1 MFNGD
6 FYQMQI
12 PKYFSFKEMTAT
24 TTGLPNMPETWPEFC
39 NILDTALNL
48 DKIREAFGLPIRIT
62 SGYRSTA
69 VNKAVGGSATS
80 AHRYGMAV
88 DIQPYKNTPEN
99 MKKLAAL
106 LRSAIFPYKIDQLII
121 YTPDGKDTD
130 KIKWIH
136 VGFSPNPRGHLL
148 FKKG

>member
-1 MFNGD
+1 
-6 FYQMQI
+6 MQI

-24 TTGLPNMPETWPEFC
+24 ATGLPNMPETWAEFC

-48 DKIREAFGLPIRIT
+48 DRIREAFGLPIRIT
-62 SGYRSTA
+62 SGYRSAA
-69 VNKAVGGSATS
+69 VNKVVGGSATS
-80 AHRYGMAV
+80 AHRYGMAA

-130 KIKWIH
+130 NIKWIH
-136 VGFSPNPRGHLL
+136 VGFAENPRGQLL